1 MASFYKANS
10 LISHAG
16 PIPLNWSRVQGK
28 LFRHECIEHP
38 AQYSVAKTQ
47 FIINVSK
54 KLTNETWLRY
64 IFQLLN
70 IDCIWNDMLQKGHPV
85 KWIQQ
90 YSLDWVRKILSCF
103 FFFSLDFKVST
114 ATSKLKAES
123 RISKLER
130 IEFREAWIKFHGSA
144 YLQTLIRKYNL
155 GKILGL
161 WHPGQGCG
169 KESYKQRKGDC
180 LLTLLN
186 WTWTLTMLACSQT
199 LYFSSK
205 SVECAW

>member
-64 IFQLLN
+64 ISTIKHWLHLKWYASERPPSKVNTTVLTWLSKEN
-70 IDCIWNDMLQKGHPV
+70 IV
-85 KWIQQ
+85 
-90 YSLDWVRKILSCF
+90 V
-103 FFFSLDFKVST
+103 FFFSLHFKVST

-130 IEFREAWIKFHGSA
+130 IEFPEAWIKFHGSA

-169 KESYKQRKGDC
+169 KESYKQRKGAC
-180 LLTLLN
+180 LLTFLN